1 MRQGRPRQTGA
12 LRMRGTGGRHT
23 MQDVARAPDAPLP
36 RTESTAWWAAM
47 PLDLWGVVLAVIAAG
62 ALKLAG
68 ILP

>member
-1 MRQGRPRQTGA
+1 M
-12 LRMRGTGGRHT
+12 H
-23 MQDVARAPDAPLP
+23 DIARAQGAPLP
-36 RTESTAWWAAM
+36 RAESTAWWAAM

>member
-1 MRQGRPRQTGA
+1 
-12 LRMRGTGGRHT
+12 

-47 PLDLWGVVLAVIAAG
+47 PIDLWGVVLAVIAAG